1 MSNIRGEFYLDIAK
15 GSIGGHVAGT
25 KFGRNAAIS
34 VGSFSA
40 IAHGVTGAYTGF
52 NATAAETVSIV
63 SSDATDTSAGVG
75 ARTII
80 LYGLDTS
87 LLEISETITLTGTTP
102 VVSTLLYKRLDRVKV
117 VTAGTTGHNVGDI
130 TINQSTTT
138 AVVFAVVPATYNS
151 TMIAAIT
158 VPSNKT
164 AYLVSQTASIGGKA
178 TAAASIRIQSR
189 ATGEVFRVNGEAS
202 INSTGTGMANM
213 EFRIPHKFAGG
224 TDMFIE
230 ADGSSAVA
238 ITAFMDII
246 YVTN

>member
-1 MSNIRGEFYLDIAK
+1 MANIRGEFYSDIAK
-15 GSIGGHVAGT
+15 GNICGHVAGT

-34 VGSFSA
+34 VGSFST

-52 NATAAETVSIV
+52 NATGAETVSIV
-63 SSDATDTSAGVG
+63 SGDANDTSAGTG

-80 LYGLDTS
+80 LYGLDTN
-87 LLEISETITLTGTTP
+87 LLEISETVTLNGLTP

-117 VTAGTTGHNVGDI
+117 VTAGSTGHNVGDI

-138 AVVFAVVPATYNS
+138 AVVFAVIPATYNS

-164 AYLVSQTASIGGKA
+164 GYLISQTASIASK
-178 TAAASIRIQSR
+178 TAASADIGIQSR
-189 ATGEVFRVNGEAS
+189 AVGEVFRVNGEAS
-202 INSTGTGMANM
+202 INSVGTGIALMD
-213 EFRIPHKFAGG
+213 FTIPHKFEGG

-230 ADGSSAVA
+230 ADGSSGVSV
-238 ITAFMDII
+238 TAFMDII